1 MGLTFLA
8 PLLLVA
14 SAAVAIPILLH
25 LTHRE
30 RSEAIPF
37 PSLMFLRRVPY
48 RTVRRQRIRHWLL
61 LVVRA
66 AIVLLL
72 VAAFARPFVERAGL
86 GAAVVGEGRAVV
98 ILLDRSAS
106 MGYGDRWARALAEA
120 RATVDA
126 LDPEDQ
132 ATIVLFSERADA
144 TTQPT
149 GDRAVLAAVLDDARP
164 LATGTRYG
172 PALQLARDILDA
184 SDLPHRELVLLT
196 DFQRVGWEADAQLRM
211 PDGTTVR
218 TLELDNGQP
227 ENIAATGVLLS
238 QDEQGRLAV
247 AARITRP
254 VGAGAAEVAATL
266 ILGGSAVETRRVQ
279 LQSAGATTVD
289 FAPVP
294 MPDRSIR
301 GEVRIESSGLAADDA
316 YRFTAAPREPVPLL
330 LLYHPNGRADE
341 RLYLQQALAI
351 GDDPPFQLDLKPVTT
366 VTPDDLRERAGVIL
380 YDAPFPSGQRGRA
393 LHDFVDAG
401 GGLLVILG
409 ARTGAGAWAAEAE
422 GVLGDAPGPTVDRA
436 GARGGALSI
445 LDYRHPA
452 FLTLGSSRGA
462 DFSGTRFL
470 RYRRWSPPESAR
482 VLARFDDGAPALAE
496 ISVGAGRAMVWT
508 AGAANLWSDLP
519 LQPVF
524 LPFVREI
531 VRYLIVYRPAPTAR
545 EAGTVLD
552 LRADLAARTW
562 GPPSSAFGAA
572 SEQLVVEAPSGERF
586 AVDDGTGYRVEMLE
600 HGYYQVRA
608 TDGGQ
613 TVTVAVNPDPA
624 ESNIEALD
632 PEVMVSAVSPTGAGA
647 TRAAALAAQLSPA
660 DKERRQAL
668 WWYLLVTVAAL
679 ALAESMLAGRLSG
692 GIVAPQRNRGS

>member
-1 MGLTFLA
+1 VGLTFLA

-14 SAAVAIPILLH
+14 SAAVAIPVLLH

-30 RSEAIPF
+30 RSQAVPF

-61 LVVRA
+61 LLVRA
-66 AIVLLL
+66 AIVLLI

-106 MGYGDRWARALAEA
+106 MGYEDRWTRALAEA
-120 RATVDA
+120 RATVNA
-126 LDPEDQ
+126 LGPEDQ
-132 ATIVLFSERADA
+132 AAIVLFSDRADA
-144 TTQPT
+144 TTPLT
-149 GDRAVLAAVLDDARP
+149 GDRAALAAVLDDTNP

-172 PALQLARDILDA
+172 PALQLARDMLDA
-184 SDLPHRELVLLT
+184 SDLPNRELVLLT
-196 DFQRVGWEADAQLRM
+196 DFQRIGWEADAQLRM

-218 TLELDNGQP
+218 VLDLDDDRP
-227 ENIAATGVLLS
+227 ENIAVTGVLLN

-254 VGAGAAEVAATL
+254 AGEGPAEVAATL
-266 ILGGSAVETRRVQ
+266 ILGGSAVETRRVR
-279 LQSAGATTVD
+279 LEPAGATTVD

-294 MPDRSIR
+294 MPERSIR
-301 GEVRIESSGLAADDA
+301 GEVRVEASGLAADDA
-316 YRFTAAPREPVPLL
+316 YRFTVAPRERVPLL
-330 LLYHPNGRADE
+330 LLYHPSGRPDE
-341 RLYLQQALAI
+341 RLYLRQALAI
-351 GDDPPFQLDLKPVTT
+351 GDDPPFQLDLEPVTT
-366 VTPDDLRERAGVIL
+366 VTPDDLRGRAGVIL
-380 YDAPFPSGQRGRA
+380 YDAPFPGGQRGRA
-393 LHDFVDAG
+393 LRDFVDAG

-409 ARTGAGAWAAEAE
+409 ARTGDGAWAAEAE
-422 GVLGDAPGPTVDRA
+422 GMLGEAPGPTVDRA

-452 FLTLGSSRGA
+452 FVTLGSSRGA

-482 VLARFDDGAPALAE
+482 VLARFDDGTPALAE
-496 ISVGAGRAMVWT
+496 ISVGAGRTIVWT
-508 AGAANLWSDLP
+508 AGAANIWSDLP

-524 LPFVREI
+524 LPFVQEL
-531 VRYLIVYRPAPTAR
+531 VRYLVEYRAAPAAR
-545 EAGTVLD
+545 AAGTVLD

-562 GPPSSAFGAA
+562 GPPSPAFGPA
-572 SEQLVVEAPSGERF
+572 SDHLVVEAPSGERF
-586 AVDDGTGYRVEMLE
+586 ALDDDTGYRVELLE
-600 HGYYQVRA
+600 HGYYQIRTA
-608 TDGGQ
+608 DGDQ
-613 TVTVAVNPDPA
+613 TATVAVNTDPA

-632 PEVMVSAVSPTGAGA
+632 PAVMVSAISPTGAGT
-647 TRAAALAAQLSPA
+647 TRTAALAAQLSPA

-668 WWYLLVTVAAL
+668 WWYLMVTVAAL
-679 ALAESMLAGRLSG
+679 ALAESLLAGRLSG
-692 GIVAPQRNRGS
+692 GIVATQRNTGS